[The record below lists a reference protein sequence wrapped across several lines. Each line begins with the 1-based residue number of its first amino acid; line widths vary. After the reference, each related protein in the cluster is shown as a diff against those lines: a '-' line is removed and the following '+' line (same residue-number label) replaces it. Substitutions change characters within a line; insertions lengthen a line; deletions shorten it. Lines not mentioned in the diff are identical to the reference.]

1 MRTNLDFSPFFRSS
15 IGFDRAFDALFDT
28 GRVPANDAWPPY
40 DVEKSGDD
48 YRITMAVAGYAL
60 GELAITQQPN
70 LLIVTGNKAEHDVQY
85 LHRGIPGG
93 SFEHR
98 FELADY
104 VKVEGA
110 SLTDGLLTIQ
120 LKREVPEAMKPRQI
134 EIATA
139 PDMASGQTQQLEH
152 QAKAA

>member
-15 IGFDRAFDALFDT
+15 IGFDRAFDALFDA
-28 GRVPANDAWPPY
+28 GGMPANDTWPPY

-48 YRITMAVAGYAL
+48 YRITMAVAGYEPS
-60 GELAITQQPN
+60 ELAITHEPN
-70 LLIVTGNKAEHDVQY
+70 LLIVTGNKAEQDVQY
-85 LHRGIPGG
+85 LHRGIPAG

-110 SLTDGLLTIQ
+110 SLVDGLLTIQ
-120 LKREVPEAMKPRQI
+120 LKREVPEAMKPRRI

-139 PDMASGQTQQLEH
+139 PETTSGQTQQIEH